1 MKKPNGTI
9 KKWILL
15 NLAFF
20 GLLTSSG
27 FATVIN
33 FEDAFI
39 DGGLPIAN
47 PYYGLIW
54 NNFDPLPTSLMPT
67 PSGYTAALLSG
78 NTIVFNGNGG
88 DGGIAGPATISSG
101 IFNLNAGYFASA
113 WLDNLQLQVA
123 GFFNGSLMYS
133 NTYTLSATTGTMINF
148 NYQGVDTVIF
158 SSSGGTPHAGF
169 AGSAPDFWHG

>member
-67 PSGYTAALLSG
+67 PSGYTDCTLVWEH
-78 NTIVFNGNGG
+78 NC
-88 DGGIAGPATISSG
+88 
-101 IFNLNAGYFASA
+101 
-113 WLDNLQLQVA
+113 LQ
-123 GFFNGSLMYS
+123 
-133 NTYTLSATTGTMINF
+133 
-148 NYQGVDTVIF
+148 
-158 SSSGGTPHAGF
+158 
-169 AGSAPDFWHG
+169 W